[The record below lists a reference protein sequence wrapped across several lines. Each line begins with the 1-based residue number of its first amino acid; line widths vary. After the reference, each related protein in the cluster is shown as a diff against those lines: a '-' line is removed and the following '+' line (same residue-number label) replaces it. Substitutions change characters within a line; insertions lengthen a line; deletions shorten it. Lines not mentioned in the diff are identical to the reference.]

1 MHCYVFQTV
10 AENCV
15 IRLRACR
22 ANLPMLIERMLWLSW
37 GDKEELTL
45 NAFALQLSRLHQ
57 RLIKKFTS
65 TAFRL

>member
-1 MHCYVFQTV
+1 LQNCYSKKKQHCSHQF
-10 AENCV
+10 C
-15 IRLRACR
+15 
-22 ANLPMLIERMLWLSW
+22 IETTKGLSW

-65 TAFRL
+65 TAFRLWISIRRI